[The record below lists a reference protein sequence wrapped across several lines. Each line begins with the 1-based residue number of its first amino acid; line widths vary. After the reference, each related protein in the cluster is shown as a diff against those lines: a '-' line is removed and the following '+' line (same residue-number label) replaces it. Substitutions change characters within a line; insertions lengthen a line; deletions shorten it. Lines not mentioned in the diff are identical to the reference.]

1 MHSSGYLLQLV
12 PIGFRPL
19 PCVVRQQLNKK
30 KQKQIQNKTK
40 KKKTY
45 SRLILIN
52 LVYYTLEGTLGI

>member
-30 KQKQIQNKTK
+30 KQKQIQNKTN
-40 KKKTY
+40 KKTY

>member
-30 KQKQIQNKTK
+30 TKTNTKQN

-52 LVYYTLEGTLGI
+52 LVYYTLEVTLGI

>member
-30 KQKQIQNKTK
+30 KNKYKTK
-40 KKKTY
+40 QKKTY

-52 LVYYTLEGTLGI
+52 LVYYTLEVTLGI

>member
-30 KQKQIQNKTK
+30 KENKYKTK
-40 KKKTY
+40 QKKTY

>member
-30 KQKQIQNKTK
+30 KTKTNTK
-40 KKKTY
+40 KKKKPY
-45 SRLILIN
+45 SRLILII

>member
-30 KQKQIQNKTK
+30 KKQIQNKTN
-40 KKKTY
+40 KKTY

-52 LVYYTLEGTLGI
+52 LVYYTLEVTLGI

>member
-30 KQKQIQNKTK
+30 KPKTNTKQNKQK
-40 KKKTY
+40 NIFKAN
-45 SRLILIN
+45 SN
-52 LVYYTLEGTLGI
+52 

>member
-30 KQKQIQNKTK
+30 KRKQIQNKTK
-40 KKKTY
+40 KNIFKAN
-45 SRLILIN
+45 SN
-52 LVYYTLEGTLGI
+52 

>member
-30 KQKQIQNKTK
+30 KKQIQNKT

>member
-30 KQKQIQNKTK
+30 NKNKNKYKTK
-40 KKKTY
+40 QKKTY